1 MPVSNDDRESS
12 RNYRIDQLFVA
23 SATHAHVIAKS
34 PNGAECSVL
43 SNTCGAWCSQP
54 PIKRDAI
61 HVVSKRLRSIHT
73 SPASST

>member
-54 PIKRDAI
+54 PIKR
-61 HVVSKRLRSIHT
+61 
-73 SPASST
+73 